1 MLVAQS
7 CLTLCNSMGWGLPG
21 SSVHGIFQTRVLEW
35 GAIAFSI
42 TWPIWSLF
50 WIPILSR
57 WVHPLLWFSCGFLE
71 WSVPNPV
78 CCDIQVVGDRIVST
92 PEDRRSLCPHHSPCL
107 KDPDISIQLTY
118 MDHLDSLAK
127 RTGTLL
133 KPWLTFCPGCVS
145 LCRIQA
151 VSVTCAF
158 HILPWTS
165 LKLVSQFIPAHE
177 REEPVTCCQLSLPP
191 DSSASHVPCVSLSRG
206 R

>member
-1 MLVAQS
+1 MAHKVYATQPFKEGCPSIKRWAEALNK
-7 CLTLCNSMGWGLPG
+7 LCSKEDVQG
-21 SSVHGIFQTRVLEW
+21 
-35 GAIAFSI
+35 
-42 TWPIWSLF
+42 
-50 WIPILSR
+50 
-57 WVHPLLWFSCGFLE
+57 
-71 WSVPNPV
+71 
-78 CCDIQVVGDRIVST
+78 IVST

-133 KPWLTFCPGCVS
+133 KPWLTFSPGCVS